1 MADALNPVDIR
12 NLTVRYGP
20 KVALDAVSLFVP
32 QGSVTA
38 LLGRNGAGKSS
49 LIRCL
54 LGQRRPQTG
63 SISLFGDPAFEKRA
77 ALMARIGVVPEEP
90 DAPPSMSALAL
101 AAFSAP
107 LYPRWDGTSFA
118 KRLARFDVPAGA
130 PFGALSKGQKA
141 QVMLALALAPQPDL
155 LVLDDPTLGLD
166 VAARKAVFEE
176 LVDELSDRQTTILLT
191 THDLAGV
198 EGMADRVGILKE
210 GRLVLF
216 EEMEALKTR
225 FRRLRFPREA
235 GDAAALAPTLAPFR
249 PSRVA
254 RSLGAVEAVV
264 TAYDEEAVLGS
275 ATRPEIAPLSLE
287 EIFLAVTEKEVLS

>member
-1 MADALNPVDIR
+1 MVDVHPIDIQG
-12 NLTVRYGP
+12 LTVHYGR
-20 KVALDAVSLFVP
+20 KVALDAVSLHVP
-32 QGSVTA
+32 RGSVTA

-49 LIRCL
+49 LIHCL
-54 LGQRRPQTG
+54 LGQRRPQAGRTT
-63 SISLFGDPAFEKRA
+63 LFGEPSFERRA
-77 ALMARIGVVPEEP
+77 ALMSRVGVVPEDP
-90 DAPPSMSALAL
+90 DAPPSMTPRQLAT
-101 AAFSAP
+101 FSAP
-107 LYPRWDGTSFA
+107 LYAEWDATTFA
-118 KRLARFDVPAGA
+118 ERLARFDVPEDL
-130 PFGALSKGQKA
+130 PFGRLSKGQKA
-141 QVMLALALAPQPDL
+141 QVMLALALAPHPDL

-166 VAARKAVFEE
+166 AAARKTVFEE
-176 LVDELSDRQTTILLT
+176 LVDELAERQTTVLMT

-216 EEMEALKTR
+216 EEMETLKTR

-264 TAYDEEAVLGS
+264 TAYDEDAVLGG
-275 ATRPEIAPLSLE
+275 ATKPEITPLSLE
-287 EIFLAVTEKEVLS
+287 EIFLAVTEKEALS